1 MGRIARTA
9 FFAIIGSSLIIP
21 LSGLFAQ
28 ESVAA
33 SKNANPLTQK
43 SVFLP
48 ARP

>member
-28 ESVAA
+28 ESVA
-33 SKNANPLTQK
+33 NPLTQK